1 MALHYRSYF
10 EPLLGV
16 GFGREGE
23 RNNSP
28 IGFVFFIVSGP
39 VRRFYDVALL
49 AKHIG
54 CRNKPRFLPALVLL
68 RSPLPYLAEVQ
79 LQPTD

>member
-10 EPLLGV
+10 EPVLGV

-28 IGFVFFIVSGP
+28 IGRVFLSSRVQFGV
-39 VRRFYDVALL
+39 FYDVALL
-49 AKHIG
+49 AKHIWLS
-54 CRNKPRFLPALVLL
+54 K
-68 RSPLPYLAEVQ
+68 
-79 LQPTD
+79 